1 MNNLSLNS
9 PQQITENMI
18 QAGVAKTS
26 TPLVKMILLGIFAGM
41 FIACGA
47 SASSVAMHAMT
58 NVGLQRLVGGCIF
71 PIGLMMIVLVCCTCN
86 AGRVGIFTDPI
97 CNHSRC

>member
-47 SASSVAMHAMT
+47 SASSVAMHVMT

-71 PIGLMMIVLVCCTCN
+71 PIGLMYTAAILSVLY
-86 AGRVGIFTDPI
+86 
-97 CNHSRC
+97 